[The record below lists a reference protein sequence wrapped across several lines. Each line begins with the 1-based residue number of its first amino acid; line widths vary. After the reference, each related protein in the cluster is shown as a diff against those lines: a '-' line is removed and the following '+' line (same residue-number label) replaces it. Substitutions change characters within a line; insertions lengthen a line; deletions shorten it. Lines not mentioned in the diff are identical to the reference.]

1 MAAKTKISYTVIA
14 RISARQSSQ
23 KIFTD
28 LSKALNYMSQKTAD
42 NEDPYFT
49 ISMTRTTVV
58 VDENQ

>member
-1 MAAKTKISYTVIA
+1 MAAKTKISYKVIS

-28 LSKALNYMSQKTAD
+28 LSKALNYMARKTAD
-42 NEDPYFT
+42 NQDPYFT
-49 ISMTRTTVV
+49 ISMTRTTAV